1 MQKQLMRL
9 SRSIVGPAEA
19 KAVTGVLEGS
29 GYLGMGEEVRLFEQ
43 EIAAYLGVNPE
54 QVICVNTG
62 TAALHLALE
71 AVLPPQSEILIPSL
85 TYVASFQAALAANCV
100 PVACDV
106 SLDSGLLNL
115 DDAAKRI
122 TPKTRAVMPVH
133 YASNPALLN
142 TVYDFAN
149 EFNLRVIE
157 DAAHCFGCTYNNKP
171 VGCHGDLVC
180 FSFDGIKNITS
191 GEGGAVVTRDIEA
204 ARLIKDARLLS
215 VENDTVKRYQGER
228 SWDFDVKARGFRY
241 HMSNIMAA
249 IGRAQLKRLDSEFA
263 PARQALA
270 ARYRQLL
277 AEHGDVALLKMDMNG
292 IVPHIM
298 PVRILNGKRELAAE
312 ALRQAGIPTGLHY
325 KPAHLLTL
333 FGGGKPSLPAAETLG
348 QELLTLPLHP
358 ALSSA
363 DVELVCATLLRAC

>member
-133 YASNPALLN
+133 DASNPALLN

-157 DAAHCFGCTYNNKP
+157 DAAHCFGCTFNIKP
-171 VGCHGDLVC
+171 VVCHGYLVC
-180 FSFDGIKNITS
+180 FIF
-191 GEGGAVVTRDIEA
+191 
-204 ARLIKDARLLS
+204 
-215 VENDTVKRYQGER
+215 
-228 SWDFDVKARGFRY
+228 
-241 HMSNIMAA
+241 
-249 IGRAQLKRLDSEFA
+249 
-263 PARQALA
+263 
-270 ARYRQLL
+270 
-277 AEHGDVALLKMDMNG
+277 
-292 IVPHIM
+292 
-298 PVRILNGKRELAAE
+298 
-312 ALRQAGIPTGLHY
+312 
-325 KPAHLLTL
+325 
-333 FGGGKPSLPAAETLG
+333 
-348 QELLTLPLHP
+348 
-358 ALSSA
+358 
-363 DVELVCATLLRAC
+363 